1 MTWVMRHEFGSQSLV
16 LKLLLIFSSDDW
28 QGPAP
33 KSCPLSLESACGS
46 RAKWH
51 RTSGSHLASLPPSA
65 APKFC
70 CFKSSLS
77 GQLSNDSGY
86 IFLYFFSSLFCI
98 RSSVGLDHPSLPL
111 LEIVVLPTEG
121 TDISNS
127 WDANCG
133 YAIFED
139 FLKLNHCQFKSIRD
153 HLEEKI
159 PSFLSL

>member
-1 MTWVMRHEFGSQSLV
+1 MGSGFLMTWVMRHEFGSQSLV

-70 CFKSSLS
+70 CFKFSLS
-77 GQLSNDSGY
+77 GQLSNDSRY
-86 IFLYFFSSLFCI
+86 IFLYFFPAFFVSEVVWASTILVYHCWRLWCYPLKVQILVILGMRIVAMQFLRISL
-98 RSSVGLDHPSLPL
+98 
-111 LEIVVLPTEG
+111 
-121 TDISNS
+121 N
-127 WDANCG
+127 
-133 YAIFED
+133 
-139 FLKLNHCQFKSIRD
+139 
-153 HLEEKI
+153 
-159 PSFLSL
+159 